1 MPRVRASLEERFW
14 AKAAIASDTE
24 CWPWLAAIGNSG
36 YGRFKVGPHNRYAHR
51 VAYTFTYGEPPNGL
65 VVDHLCE
72 NTTCVNPSHLEAVTQ
87 AENLRRSA
95 A

>member
-14 AKAAIASDTE
+14 AKAGMGDDDS
-24 CWPWLAAIGNSG
+24 CWVWTGSVGNRG
-36 YGRFKVGPHNRYAHR
+36 YGRFKVGPDNRYAHR
-51 VAYTFTYGEPPNGL
+51 VAYRFAYGEVPDGL

-72 NTTCVNPSHLEAVTQ
+72 NVLCVNPLHLEAVTQ
-87 AENLRRSA
+87 AENSRRKA